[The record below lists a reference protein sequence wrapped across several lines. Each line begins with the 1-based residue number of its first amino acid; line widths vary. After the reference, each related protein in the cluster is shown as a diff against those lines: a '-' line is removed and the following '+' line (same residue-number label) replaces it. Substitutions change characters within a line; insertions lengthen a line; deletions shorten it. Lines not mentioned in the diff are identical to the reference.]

1 MYLNGNIWVKGM
13 NIQNINLKTS
23 DDLDLPHKSFN
34 FGYIFPFQRIDSS
47 SLKLDIESTEGEY
60 ITIGSLS
67 LDENSISRNEIKVND
82 LEIMGILSG
91 RSKEI
96 CFNLEDID
104 DITAQ
109 INGIIF
115 TQKAKTYFIHEDK
128 QVFDKEIRNGII
140 FEHVM
145 LENEYQ
151 RTYCISHSDTDESES
166 TVIFSFQLT
175 TSSVKNYNQLIYAP
189 QLPGVIYKY
198 FLQKG
203 EIAVFR
209 GMKPKNGA
217 KEVNYNL
224 RAIKGYPDMRFAKD
238 NNFPHTNYNPTSIIN
253 LDNPHHAN
261 RMSAYNFYLNDD
273 KYPEFDP
280 LTAFQPLI
288 VVQCLNGTN
297 EKESNSLYCEF
308 ETSIYSDLD
317 RINLIEEETF
327 SKYILEGKQD
337 LYTFNFESQGKLKKI
352 YLDLITFSG
361 DVNLELDLN
370 ENQKA

>member
-1 MYLNGNIWVKGM
+1 LLFLFSIFISFVLSQYSEGDAIQFKEGDVFRGSGTKSYKILNAGSTNNYLHIKIESQSKNNQMVLISQDNQCKNNRKSLGIQAHGTIHLFLTKEEVSNIKNNFFICLECQYEQECSYKIHFKSENELELYLGEQTSYYVNSSNKKMSFKFTENNQNNLRNLDTMYLNGNIWVKGM

-128 QVFDKEIRNGII
+128 QVLTRKLEMALSLS
-140 FEHVM
+140 M
-145 LENEYQ
+145 L
-151 RTYCISHSDTDESES
+151 C
-166 TVIFSFQLT
+166 
-175 TSSVKNYNQLIYAP
+175 
-189 QLPGVIYKY
+189 
-198 FLQKG
+198 
-203 EIAVFR
+203 
-209 GMKPKNGA
+209 
-217 KEVNYNL
+217 
-224 RAIKGYPDMRFAKD
+224 
-238 NNFPHTNYNPTSIIN
+238 
-253 LDNPHHAN
+253 
-261 RMSAYNFYLNDD
+261 
-273 KYPEFDP
+273 
-280 LTAFQPLI
+280 
-288 VVQCLNGTN
+288 
-297 EKESNSLYCEF
+297 
-308 ETSIYSDLD
+308 
-317 RINLIEEETF
+317 
-327 SKYILEGKQD
+327 
-337 LYTFNFESQGKLKKI
+337 
-352 YLDLITFSG
+352 
-361 DVNLELDLN
+361 
-370 ENQKA
+370 